1 MHKDKTPKI
10 CCWIWN
16 GRYLL
21 TYSLFM
27 IIVDFQISWLH
38 DEIIIPMWVFRWV
51 MFGALDSNGFP
62 LLKLLLQT
70 FLRVISEF
78 ISSRA
83 NALRANDC
91 KQKNFQRLP
100 FNLLTLD
107 RSTSSTVQKEAS
119 AFLYICQI
127 SWYWMGNITNLR
139 GFSRSRGSSWG
150 SNAGE
155 GSCFTTSIFSSS
167 EFAFLVTS
175 TLFLTGDYREKDVVS
190 DYTHTKWQINFIWS
204 YNRKCK

>member
-1 MHKDKTPKI
+1 MVGT
-10 CCWIWN
+10 
-16 GRYLL
+16 YLPTHYLWLKSIFKYLDCMMKLLFL
-21 TYSLFM
+21 TL
-27 IIVDFQISWLH
+27 
-38 DEIIIPMWVFRWV
+38 WVFRWV